1 MLTLF
6 PEMITQGMNTSIIGR
21 AMAGGFLS
29 VNAVNIRDFAFNK
42 HQKVDDYPYGGGA
55 GMLMQAEPVYLA
67 YESIKEQIG
76 YRPRVVYLTP
86 QGTVFHQNMAKELA
100 KEKDLVFLDI
110 EMPGM
115 NGIYIGNEL
124 KKANK
129 NVIIFVVTSYSEYLD
144 DAMRFHVFRYL
155 SKPLDRSRFLR
166 NMKDALTYYNS
177 ITVKIPVETRQG
189 LYSFPAS
196 QIIAIE
202 AQSRKVIVHTVQQD
216 FDSIYTMDYWL
227 NLLPKNSFF
236 QTHRSFII
244 NLDHVV
250 DFDHFTIHLSNPQ
263 LTAYLTR
270 RKYSSFKN
278 AYLLYLESM
287 R

>member
-1 MLTLF
+1 MRILICDDDPLIIEQLQKF
-6 PEMITQGMNTSIIGR
+6 IESFFKSNHIKCPELVSFTSGES
-21 AMAGGFLS
+21 L
-29 VNAVNIRDFAFNK
+29 
-42 HQKVDDYPYGGGA
+42 
-55 GMLMQAEPVYLA
+55 LA
-67 YESIKEQIG
+67 DSE
-76 YRPRVVYLTP
+76 
-86 QGTVFHQNMAKELA
+86 
-100 KEKDLVFLDI
+100 EKDLFFMDI
-110 EMPGM
+110 EMPCM
-115 NGIYIGNEL
+115 NVIYIGNEL

-155 SKPLDRSRFLR
+155 SKPLDRSRFFR

-202 AQSRKVIVHTVQQD
+202 AQSRKVIVHTVHQD